1 MTLQQRVTLF
11 VQSVGTDVKSILG
24 KIGNLTTLTTTA
36 KTDIVS
42 AVNEIAANTTTNAV
56 GEQFEIIDGEFR
68 IKDSYL
74 IAFGTAQGWGA
85 GVPTP
90 VASSVAFTG
99 TQTQGQTLTGTYTYS
114 GGTEGSSLPKWYRSD
129 NASGLNR
136 AAISGATAST
146 YVLQAGDVGKYIQFA
161 VTPVSNTPTTGT
173 EVFSAYS
180 GAIVASVATATN
192 LTNFQLDGYTQ
203 STNNLTST
211 KGNATAVARKST
223 DATTSTL
230 GLKTFEIGYDASW
243 SGEVAIGLG
252 TPNYAGAGYNAVEN
266 AFYIPSNRALNRKV
280 AGVGEA
286 SLGYT
291 LPAASTSKVRIRAVE
306 DTTFWRLFFEYSTD
320 SGTSWTILNSGG
332 TLSNIAKTTKLYG
345 LIVAFSTATIFKDIK
360 GDE

>member
-1 MTLQQRVTLF
+1 MTLQERVTLAL
-11 VQSVGTDVKSILG
+11 QSVGADVKAILG

-36 KTDIVS
+36 KGDVVS
-42 AVNEIAANTTTNAV
+42 AINEIAENTTTNAV
-56 GEQFEIIDGEFR
+56 GDQFEIVDGEFR

-180 GAIVASVATATN
+180 GAIVASAGGLVDITGWTGTNVTVASNDLSPTSSANSFARVDKHIVAGTSGIFEGVSNGATLCLYNVYNDTNSNNQRPDNQMLHAIRRDSGNGKIICITSGSYFSDDITGRPSTTKIRLRGDGTNINYEYSVNGTYSDVILLKTAPQVGN
-192 LTNFQLDGYTQ
+192 LFPKYFAFDLSHFLND
-203 STNNLTST
+203 T
-211 KGNATAVARKST
+211 KG
-223 DATTSTL
+223 
-230 GLKTFEIGYDASW
+230 
-243 SGEVAIGLG
+243 
-252 TPNYAGAGYNAVEN
+252 EN
-266 AFYIPSNRALNRKV
+266 LV
-280 AGVGEA
+280 
-286 SLGYT
+286 
-291 LPAASTSKVRIRAVE
+291 
-306 DTTFWRLFFEYSTD
+306 
-320 SGTSWTILNSGG
+320 
-332 TLSNIAKTTKLYG
+332 
-345 LIVAFSTATIFKDIK
+345 
-360 GDE
+360 